1 MEDDYPVIKRIG
13 NAIRRV
19 LHLKAAEEITEEGII
34 SMVSEGH
41 EQGVIEESEA
51 EMIHNI
57 FEMGDK
63 DVSDIMTHRK
73 SIIGIEAGASLE
85 EAAQIMLD
93 ERFSRYP
100 VFEGD
105 IDNIIGILH
114 LKDVMRS
121 LMSETQSITIKETM
135 RAPYFVPNTQNIDTL
150 FKEMQYK
157 KVHMAV
163 VIDEYGQTDGIVAM
177 EDVIEEIV
185 GNILDEYDVDEEF
198 IRETGNHTYIMRGLT
213 PLEIIEDVLEIK
225 FEEKDFDTLNGLL
238 ISKLERIPA
247 AGETTVVELYDHR
260 FEVISVENNM
270 IQYVAV
276 SSLEEE

>member
-1 MEDDYPVIKRIG
+1 MEDDYPIMKRIG
-13 NAIRRV
+13 SAIRRV
-19 LHLKAAEEITEEGII
+19 FHFKAADGVTEEEII

-41 EQGVIEESEA
+41 EQGVLEESEA

-57 FEMGDK
+57 FELGDK

-73 SIIGIEAGASLE
+73 SIIGIDANTALE
-85 EAAQIMLD
+85 EAAHIMLD

-100 VFEGD
+100 VYEGD
-105 IDNIIGILH
+105 IDNVIGILH

-121 LMSETQSITIKETM
+121 LMNEEETKTIREII
-135 RAPYFVPNTQNIDTL
+135 REPYFVPNTQNVDVL
-150 FKEMQYK
+150 FKEMQHK

-177 EDVIEEIV
+177 EDFIEEIV
-185 GNILDEYDVDEEF
+185 GNILDEYDIDEEF

-213 PLEIIEDVLEIK
+213 PLEAIEDVLDIK
-225 FEEKDFDTLNGLL
+225 FEEKDFDTLNGLI
-238 ISKLERIPA
+238 ISKLERIPIS
-247 AGETTVVELYDHR
+247 GETTVIELYKYR

-276 SSLEEE
+276 SALDK

>member
-1 MEDDYPVIKRIG
+1 MEDDHSIIKRIG
-13 NAIRRV
+13 NAIRRA
-19 LHLKAAEEITEEGII
+19 LHLKTADGVTEEEII

-41 EQGVIEESEA
+41 EQGVLEESEA

-57 FEMGDK
+57 FELGDK

-73 SIIGIEAGASLE
+73 SILGIDANIDLQ
-85 EAAQIMLD
+85 EAAQIMLN
-93 ERFSRYP
+93 EQFSRYP

-105 IDNIIGILH
+105 IDNVIGILH

-121 LMSETQSITIKETM
+121 IMNEEHKETIRDIM
-135 RAPYFVPNTQNIDTL
+135 REPYFVPNTQNIDVL
-150 FKEMQYK
+150 FKEMQHK

-163 VIDEYGQTDGIVAM
+163 VIDEYGQTDGLVAM
-177 EDVIEEIV
+177 EDFIEEIV
-185 GNILDEYDVDEEF
+185 GNILDEYDIDEEF

-213 PLEIIEDVLEIK
+213 PLEAIEDVLDIK
-225 FEEKDFDTLNGLL
+225 FEEKDFDTLNGLI
-238 ISKLERIPA
+238 ISKLERIPMSN
-247 AGETTVVELYDHR
+247 ETTVIELYNYR

-276 SSLEEE
+276 SSLS